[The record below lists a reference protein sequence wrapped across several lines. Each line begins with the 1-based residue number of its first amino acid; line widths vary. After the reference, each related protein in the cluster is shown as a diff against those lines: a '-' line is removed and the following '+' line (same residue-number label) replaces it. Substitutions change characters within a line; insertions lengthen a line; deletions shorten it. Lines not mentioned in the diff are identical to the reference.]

1 MKFIRK
7 IFAIVM
13 CLLLIFSVVSGSKKV
28 NAAGKDATNTIEDK
42 GKIKELSNEFRDL
55 LGYYAC
61 YSLEVNESELF
72 DFSKKKSR
80 QEAIRYT
87 YEKHGKLTGSAQ
99 NKLSKQLFGA
109 GVAKIEQLMGD
120 WGCSC
125 PVLKVAKIYK
135 MPAKRCQVKI
145 TIYMVDDD
153 GGREKIGSAIMFV
166 KKNQKAKYGYYVKQI
181 KVLRL
186 I

>member
-1 MKFIRK
+1 MKLIRK

-13 CLLLIFSVVSGSKKV
+13 CVFLIFSLVSGSEKV
-28 NAAGKDATNTIEDK
+28 NAAGKDVTNIIAGK

-55 LGYYAC
+55 LGYYTC

-99 NKLSKQLFGA
+99 NKLSN
-109 GVAKIEQLMGD
+109 
-120 WGCSC
+120 SC
-125 PVLKVAKIYK
+125 LAQGLLKL
-135 MPAKRCQVKI
+135 
-145 TIYMVDDD
+145 
-153 GGREKIGSAIMFV
+153 S
-166 KKNQKAKYGYYVKQI
+166 N
-181 KVLRL
+181 
-186 I
+186 